1 VHTAEV
7 VIVRHGGMTVVT
19 VGADY
24 QGPLTPF
31 AFVLP
36 VPSDVT
42 ANRLRT
48 VKRASLS
55 RLEEVSAPRFHAF
68 YEQNPCENGP
78 PAQRWDE
85 KVRAEGRGFLTPA
98 WVPPLDQRY
107 AVSNEIAI
115 PMEPVF
121 KGSENE
127 FSYRVLDAAGVPLVR
142 EALAELGYV
151 IGDEALAALSPY
163 LGPGRRLLL
172 AEVKLE
178 HVELGGKDRVEL
190 GGIRYFSREAPAA
203 LPSTLGLRHSNGV
216 QDLFVYVLD
225 RKQRFTTGNYEQRF
239 LPSNVEIEP
248 RASETLGS
256 VHDAL
261 FDAAQARAPEAFF
274 AEFAWSTRGCG
285 EPCPDAP
292 LTPEEL
298 LTLGGDVL
306 ETHTTTEKERNP
318 EPIDASS
325 EERRAF
331 AEQIALRS
339 PAEQARARS
348 EHARDLREIARRRAL
363 MARQTYVLTRLH
375 HRYARAALPRDVEL
389 VPAPSAVESGV
400 GVPKGPAHELSRTA
414 TPARD
419 DAVQVRFTA
428 FFPWTREMPCGQTFR
443 YRWGK
448 RWASEARADQSVPLA
463 IDLARQP
470 RTLEHLTLALR
481 APLPELGLLPLVR
494 DRAAPASSMP
504 VASTKAG
511 VGASKRDASC
521 AVGQARE
528 GTAALDLALL
538 TAFLIL
544 ARARRRSFLERRGPV
559 T

>member
-7 VIVRHGGMTVVT
+7 VVVRHGGVTIVT

-24 QGPLTPF
+24 EGPHTPF
-31 AFVLP
+31 AFLLP

-42 ANRLRT
+42 ASRLRT
-48 VKRASLS
+48 VKRAALT

-78 PAQRWDE
+78 PEQRWDE

-107 AVSNEIAI
+107 AVSNEISI

-127 FSYRVLDAAGVPLVR
+127 FRYRVLEAAGKPELR
-142 EALAELGYV
+142 AALAESGYR
-151 IGDEALAALSPY
+151 IGDDALTDLEPH
-163 LGPGRRLLL
+163 LGRGRRLLL
-172 AEVKLE
+172 AEVRLE
-178 HVELGGKDRVEL
+178 HVELTGKDRIEL
-190 GGIRYFSREAPAA
+190 GGIRYFSREPPAP
-203 LPSTLGLRHSNGV
+203 LPATLGLRHAKGV

-225 RKQRFTTGNYEQRF
+225 RKRRFVTGNYEHRF
-239 LPSNVEIEP
+239 LPSNIELEP

-256 VHDAL
+256 VYDAL
-261 FDAAQARAPEAFF
+261 FDAAQARAREAFLT
-274 AEFAWSTRGCG
+274 EFAWSTGGCG

-306 ETHTTTEKERNP
+306 EAHTTTEQERTP
-318 EPIDASS
+318 APIEASA

-331 AEQIALRS
+331 AEQLALRS
-339 PAEQARARS
+339 PAERERALSERS
-348 EHARDLREIARRRAL
+348 RDMKEIARRRAL

-375 HRYARAALPRDVEL
+375 HRYDRAALPRDVEL
-389 VPAPSAVESGV
+389 VPAPSAMESGV

-414 TPARD
+414 RPARD
-419 DAVQVRFTA
+419 DTVQVRFTA
-428 FFPWTREMPCGQTFR
+428 FFPWTREMPCGETFR

-448 RWASEARADQSVPLA
+448 RWASEVRADNKVPLA
-463 IDLARQP
+463 TDLSRKP

-481 APLPELGLLPLVR
+481 EPLPELGLAPLS
-494 DRAAPASSMP
+494 RARPAPA
-504 VASTKAG
+504 ASASVTVG
-511 VGASKRDASC
+511 VSKRDGGC
-521 AVGQARE
+521 AVRRASGSSGANL
-528 GTAALDLALL
+528 AVFIALL
-538 TAFLIL
+538 VLVG
-544 ARARRRSFLERRGPV
+544 ARRCSFLEHR